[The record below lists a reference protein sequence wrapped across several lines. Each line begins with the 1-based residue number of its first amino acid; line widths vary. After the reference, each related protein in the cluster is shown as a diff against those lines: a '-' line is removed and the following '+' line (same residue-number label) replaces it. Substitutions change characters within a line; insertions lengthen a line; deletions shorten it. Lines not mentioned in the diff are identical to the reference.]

1 MGGEADI
8 VALCGD
14 MNFIAH
20 CPNAQRPNLVAQKQL
35 EKLPGIAKSMLE
47 PVPTAEPVDSTPVPS
62 AEGAA
67 EVAGAGRREELLLP
81 PQGATKKRG
90 SMFHAHVAMP
100 RFSSKK
106 KKKKKKKGK
115 DKKGK
120 KGKALLLDA
129 AGNKRMSVIL
139 RSAMNKGV
147 TVVERYYWDC
157 NTVETTLMGCALVVC
172 LAGIMF

>member
-1 MGGEADI
+1 MG
-8 VALCGD
+8 
-14 MNFIAH
+14 
-20 CPNAQRPNLVAQKQL
+20 
-35 EKLPGIAKSMLE
+35 
-47 PVPTAEPVDSTPVPS
+47 
-62 AEGAA
+62 
-67 EVAGAGRREELLLP
+67 
-81 PQGATKKRG
+81 
-90 SMFHAHVAMP
+90 
-100 RFSSKK
+100 
-106 KKKKKKKGK
+106 KKKKGK

-172 LAGIMF
+172 LAGIMFESMTGRMESEYYDGHRAFLTAGTIFIIVF